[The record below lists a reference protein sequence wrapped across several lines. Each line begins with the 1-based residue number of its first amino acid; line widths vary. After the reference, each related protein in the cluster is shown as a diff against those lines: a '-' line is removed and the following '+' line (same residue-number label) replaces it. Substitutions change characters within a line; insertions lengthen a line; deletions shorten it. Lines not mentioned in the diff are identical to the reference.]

1 MKFSEK
7 LNEAENLLRVRR
19 SHQQSVKNI
28 RQFTEDMA
36 QILKA
41 LQTIRSLLDC
51 LAVAE
56 TLNLFQLSMP
66 NDLVNKMTVALE
78 NLQRDITQRED
89 LGRSVSQCERLT
101 VELQNLVNSAWVE
114 SVQSKTTA
122 VLATLSTLERFVPK
136 PNDISEITTTLQRSL
151 NSFPTSTVALKKFD
165 VSQKIALKHLESIGE
180 EPEILQFMGKILN
193 HTATMA
199 DLTPNITTWF
209 RERKLQDQV
218 MMSFKFV
225 K

>member
-122 VLATLSTLERFVPK
+122 VLASLSTLERFVPK
-136 PNDISEITTTLQRSL
+136 PNDIGEITTTLQRSL

-165 VSQKIALKHLESIGE
+165 VSQKTALKHLESIGE

-218 MMSFKFV
+218 MMSFRFV